1 MDSETFFH
9 SVNVGGKTRNVR
21 TCSFFSA
28 AEPSDLGALGVLL
41 LLVVVG
47 GGPLLVTHVQFL
59 EVCSKVA
66 HIFYIISKPK

>member
-1 MDSETFFH
+1 MLLFL
-9 SVNVGGKTRNVR
+9 
-21 TCSFFSA
+21 SA
-28 AEPSDLGALGVLL
+28 AKPSDLGALGVLL